1 MSVGI
6 MQGRL
11 SPPEDGRFQSFPRAS
26 WRDEFERAAE
36 AGLSTIEWIWDAY
49 GEDMNPLRDSAGIRE
64 MADRSARHGVAVRS
78 VCADY
83 FMDLPLVRTTDAEL
97 AARQGALNRLIE
109 RCGEAA
115 IERIVLPF
123 VDSSRLETAEDHHR
137 VTRVLHDALRIAE
150 PLGVQLHL
158 ETALA
163 PRDFARLLEGL
174 PHPLIQVNYDAGNS
188 ASLGYRPAEE
198 FAAYG
203 RRVGS
208 VHIKDRLLGG
218 STVPL
223 GTGDTDF
230 DELADALRRG
240 RYNREYIL
248 QVARGSEG
256 EEVSWSRSN
265 RIFVEQRFL
274 GAEAS

>member
-1 MSVGI
+1 
-6 MQGRL
+6 
-11 SPPEDGRFQSFPRAS
+11 
-26 WRDEFERAAE
+26 
-36 AGLSTIEWIWDAY
+36 
-49 GEDMNPLRDSAGIRE
+49 
-64 MADRSARHGVAVRS
+64 
-78 VCADY
+78 
-83 FMDLPLVRTTDAEL
+83 MDFPLVRSTGAEL
-97 AARQGALNRLIE
+97 AARQDALKKLIE

-123 VDSSRLETAEDHHR
+123 VDASRLETEDDHHQ
-137 VTRVLHDALRIAE
+137 VTSVLHEALRTAE

-163 PRDFARLLEGL
+163 PRDFAGLLEGL

-208 VHIKDRLLGG
+208 VHVKDRRRGG
-218 STVPL
+218 TTVPL

-230 DELADALRRG
+230 EELAGALERV
-240 RYNREYIL
+240 RYDRDFIL
-248 QVARGSEG
+248 QVARGPDG
-256 EEVSWSRSN
+256 KEVDWARSN
-265 RIFVEQRFL
+265 LTFVQQRFL
-274 GAEAS
+274 DVGSS

>member
-1 MSVGI
+1 MSIGI
-6 MQGRL
+6 MHGRL
-11 SPPEDGRFQSFPRAS
+11 SPPEDGRFQSFPRDS
-26 WRDEFERAAE
+26 WREEFVRADE
-36 AGLSTIEWIWDAY
+36 AGLATIEWIWDSY
-49 GEDMNPLRDSAGIRE
+49 GEDVNPLGNSIGIRE
-64 MADRSARHGVAVRS
+64 IADRSARHGVAVRS

-83 FMDLPLVRTTDAEL
+83 FMDYPLVRSTGAEL
-97 AARQGALNRLIE
+97 AARQGALSRLIE

-123 VDSSRLETAEDHHR
+123 VDASRLETAEDHGQ
-137 VTRVLHDALRIAE
+137 VTRVLHDAIQVAE

-158 ETALA
+158 ETDLA

-203 RRVGS
+203 QRVGS
-208 VHIKDRLLGG
+208 VHIKDRRLGG
-218 STVPL
+218 TTVPL
-223 GTGDTDF
+223 GTGDADF
-230 DELADALRRG
+230 EALAAALESVAYDRD
-240 RYNREYIL
+240 YIL
-248 QVARGSEG
+248 QVARGPDG

-265 RIFVEQRFL
+265 VAFVEQRFP
-274 GAEAS
+274 GAAS